1 MNASDLLHLLGFFF
15 LFLGILAAVYFYA
28 PLPGRKPAVVV
39 PVKRD
44 LPSWIAAADAAEQYA
59 PGHARR
65 VADLALRLA
74 EAIALDEA
82 LRPRL
87 EMACL
92 LHDVGMVDLAPALV
106 SRPGFLTQA
115 ELFKLWDH
123 PADGARIAQGLTR
136 DAGVAQWVRWHHER
150 WDGLGYPDGLTGR
163 QIPLPARIL
172 RLADTAEAMLQPR
185 PYRPAFAGAEVI
197 QEIDRLA
204 GVAFDPD
211 LTRIFVDYVLPRYL
225 EEQAAAPPRA

>member
-1 MNASDLLHLLGFFF
+1 VNASDLLHLLGFFF

-28 PLPGRKPAVVV
+28 PIPGRKPVAVA

-44 LPSWIAAADAAEQYA
+44 LAAWVAAADAAERYG

-87 EMACL
+87 EQACL

-106 SRPGFLTQA
+106 ARPGFLAQA

-123 PADGARIAQGLTR
+123 AADGARIAQQVTR

-150 WDGLGYPDGLTGR
+150 WDGLGYPDGLAGR

-172 RLADTAEAMLQPR
+172 RLADTAEAMLQAR
-185 PYRPAFAGAEVI
+185 PYRPAFGGDEVVAEI
-197 QEIDRLA
+197 NRLA

-211 LTRIFVDYVLPRYL
+211 LTRLFVDYVLPRYL
-225 EEQAAAPPRA
+225 EEQAGTPPRA